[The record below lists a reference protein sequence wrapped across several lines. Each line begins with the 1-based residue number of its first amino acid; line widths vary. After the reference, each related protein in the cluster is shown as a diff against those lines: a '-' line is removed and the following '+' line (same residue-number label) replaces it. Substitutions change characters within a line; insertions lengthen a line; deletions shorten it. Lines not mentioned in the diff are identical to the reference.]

1 MAEMKIADLT
11 LEEFRALIREAVTE
25 SLADLFADPD
35 EGLELREEFEG
46 ELKRSVERRIAGHQ
60 ETESLQDVLVELG
73 LE

>member
-11 LEEFRALIREAVTE
+11 LEEFRALIREAFIE
-25 SLADLFADPD
+25 SLAALFADPD
-35 EGLELREEFEG
+35 EGLELREEFET
-46 ELKRSVERRIAGHQ
+46 ELKRSAERRLAGYQ

>member
-1 MAEMKIADLT
+1 MTEMKIADLT
-11 LEEFRALIREAVTE
+11 LAEFRALIREAVTE

-35 EGLELREEFEG
+35 EGLELREEFEM